1 MPHPWPLAVLE
12 KPPLGHIFFFI
23 TRTDFFLIFSQY
35 FFLTVLMSQYKL
47 GGSIG
52 EMRETERQR
61 DRERER
67 ERGGERGD
75 IYIYIYIYI

>member
-12 KPPLGHIFFFI
+12 KPPLGHIFFFFFI

-52 EMRETERQR
+52 EMRE
-61 DRERER
+61 RERER
-67 ERGGERGD
+67 ERGGRGKKVQ
-75 IYIYIYIYI
+75 YNRSFHSLF